1 MRSNSARNIRLGIFV
16 VAGMLIFVL
25 TAYLIGNDQNLFQD
39 TFRLNTRFRN
49 VSGLQTGNN
58 VRFSGIHVG
67 TVKEIEMIDDT
78 TIVVGMIIETKMRKF
93 IKTNAMATIG
103 SDGLVGSRVMN
114 IVPGAGEAPE
124 VKAGDFIAGDTKQ
137 GTDQMMATLG
147 STSDNISVL
156 SSRLLQIA
164 DDINTGKGTL
174 GLLINDSTMAADL
187 RTAIANLKT
196 TAAKASA
203 SMNDINKVTAGLD
216 RGEGLAYAILKDTAL
231 AGKFRNTL
239 DDLQASGAHI
249 REVSASLKEITDQ
262 LNKEEGALN
271 YLTSDEE
278 ALNTLKAILEN
289 IEQGTDKF
297 DENMEAMREHILF
310 RGYFR
315 KLEKQQEKQ

>member
-1 MRSNSARNIRLGIFV
+1 MRSNSARNMRLGIFV
-16 VAGMLIFVL
+16 IAGMLIFVVA
-25 TAYLIGNDQNLFQD
+25 AYLIGNDQNLFQD

-67 TVKEIEMIDDT
+67 TVREIEMINDT
-78 TIVVGMIIETKMRKF
+78 TIVVGMVIESKVQKF
-93 IKTNAMATIG
+93 IRTNAMATIG

-114 IVPGAGEAPE
+114 IVPGTGDAP
-124 VKAGDFIAGDTKQ
+124 VVTSGDFIEGDTKQ

-147 STSDNISVL
+147 NTSDNISML

-174 GLLINDSTMAADL
+174 GLLVNDSTMAADL
-187 RTAIANLKT
+187 RIAITNLKT
-196 TAAKASA
+196 TSAKVSA
-203 SMNDINKVTAGLD
+203 SMTDINKVTAGLD

-231 AGKFRNTL
+231 AGKFRSTL
-239 DDLQASGAHI
+239 DDLQASGDHI
-249 REVSASLKEITDQ
+249 REVSASLNEITDK

-278 ALNTLKAILEN
+278 AMNTLKAILEN

-297 DENMEAMREHILF
+297 DENMKAMREHFLF